1 MSVAIKRS
9 EFDKIVKAAQDAAE
23 IPEEERFTLTYVQVP
38 VPVKKKGHGMMYV
51 MEVVVPE

>member
-9 EFDKIVKAAQDAAE
+9 EFDKIIKAAQDAAE
-23 IPEEERFTLTYVQVP
+23 IPEEERFTLTCVQVP